1 MTPTLLLATVLGA
14 PPTGAERYS
23 VVLQHGDTIGT
34 ITFGVETPAGP
45 LRTREAELLAG
56 WKPSADGSDP
66 LDQLVPDGRLLRIEF
81 AEPSPHAGPLT
92 RALFA
97 ALDTDGD
104 GKLSRD
110 ELKNAAKVLLAR
122 FDADGDE
129 CLTPLEIVPDLLTA
143 HPGPAPRLNY
153 RVTVVQPGDSF
164 PNVFPPREP
173 SERFVVRP
181 GEFVRPLVLN
191 RKGRWLDAVVY
202 PPVAR
207 PETPKALLRPGREKE
222 RQRFEAVAR
231 EVVTLTIR
239 QQPRGFFELLDA
251 DGDGQLSVR
260 ELRTA
265 WERLAGNPAK
275 DDSVWLPDNLFL
287 AASLT
292 FTPGT
297 ATRPPARLTKAPPPT
312 RGPDWFCALDRNG
325 DGDVSRREF
334 VGTDTQFKFYDADGD
349 GLISADEAEAGDKKL
364 AQGVKP

>member
-1 MTPTLLLATVLGA
+1 MTPLMLATVLGA
-14 PPTGAERYS
+14 PPAGAERYS
-23 VVLQHGDTIGT
+23 VVLHHGDTIT
-34 ITFGVETPAGP
+34 AITFGIETPTGP
-45 LRTREAELLAG
+45 LSKRGAELLAG
-56 WKPSADGSDP
+56 WTPSADGSDP
-66 LDQLVPDGRLLRIEF
+66 LDQLVPDGRLLRVEF

-97 ALDTDGD
+97 ALDTNGD

-110 ELKNAAKVLLAR
+110 ELKDAAKVLFAR

-143 HPGPAPRLNY
+143 NPGPGPRMTY
-153 RVTVVQPGDSF
+153 RVTVAQPGDPF
-164 PNVFPPREP
+164 PGVFPPREP

-181 GEFVRPLVLN
+181 GEFVRPLVM
-191 RKGRWLDAVVY
+191 KPGRRWIDAVVY
-202 PPVAR
+202 PPIAR
-207 PETPKALLRPGREKE
+207 PETPRALLRPGREKE
-222 RQRFEAVAR
+222 RQRFEAVTR

-260 ELRTA
+260 ELRSA
-265 WERLAGNPAK
+265 WERLADDPAK
-275 DDSVWLPDNLFL
+275 DDTVSLPENLFL

-297 ATRPPARLTKAPPPT
+297 ATRPPVRLMKAPPPA
-312 RGPDWFCALDRNG
+312 RGPDWFRALDRNG
-325 DGDVSRREF
+325 DGDLSRREF
-334 VGTDTQFKFYDADGD
+334 VGTDAQFKFYDTDGD
-349 GLISADEAEAGDKKL
+349 GLISADEAKAGDRKL